1 MAGAPLPSPRVI
13 APCSLQHR
21 ACVCVPSCSLQHSAH
36 PHTTHVKCSLVG
48 EAPEMKWKVPA
59 RMLLCDV
66 MLFMSH
72 ATHQGYVYGGF
83 MSHSQWVFK
92 LAVQQ
97 RLHYFA
103 ADSRDT
109 MQAWI
114 QTIGD
119 CGAVVSVPSP
129 KDVVLNSASSCVFT
143 RLWINTD
150 EAM

>member
-1 MAGAPLPSPRVI
+1 
-13 APCSLQHR
+13 
-21 ACVCVPSCSLQHSAH
+21 
-36 PHTTHVKCSLVG
+36 
-48 EAPEMKWKVPA
+48 MKWKVRA
-59 RMLLCDV
+59 RMLLCHI